1 MELSMSFKNFPKR
14 DEVCSRR
21 QVLTSVLQAGA
32 LVVGAGALL
41 SACKDGG
48 GKTAAPAAP
57 TGAAICDAKKLPRP
71 AQAQRTAL
79 KYVDQTPVAGK
90 NCANCKLYKPGKP
103 CNGCTLIKGPVEAKG
118 YCTAWAAKA

>member
-1 MELSMSFKNFPKR
+1 MSFKNFPRR

-21 QVLTSVLQAGA
+21 HVLTSVLQAGA

-48 GKTAAPAAP
+48 AGKAAAPVAP
-57 TGAAICDAKKLPRP
+57 TGAATCDAAKLPRP
-71 AQAQRTAL
+71 AQAQRQAL
-79 KYVDQTPVAGK
+79 KYVDQTPIPAK

-103 CNGCTLIKGPVEAKG
+103 CNGCTLIKGPVEAQG
-118 YCTAWAAKA
+118 YCTAWVAKA